1 MNVRLVVFLCVGAV
15 LFWGLAAWAAPNPHL
30 VKGKKLL
37 NDMEEAKALESFKQA
52 LEEPGLPVKEKAQI
66 YLHMGIAHFNLQKK
80 NEAKKDFRQALEI
93 FPDIKLPAMTSP
105 KIRAVFKE
113 VQAKYKADNQ
123 PKVVIKPPPPKPPK
137 PPIVPKPKPSDGRA
151 PLRWSAWGC
160 LAVALGA
167 VGTGVAMAMLA
178 KDYEEKANDVNI
190 PWKSNTGPSAED
202 YHDKA
207 ETRALIANIMWGV
220 AGGAAVASGVLFY
233 FGYRKKSTASAS
245 VVPIPGGVMVQ
256 VGGIRW

>member
-1 MNVRLVVFLCVGAV
+1 MNVKLVVFLCVGAV

-30 VKGKKLL
+30 EKGKKLL
-37 NDMEEAKALESFKQA
+37 NDMEEAKALESFSQA

-66 YLHMGIAHFNLQKK
+66 YLHMGIAHFNLLKK
-80 NEAKKDFRQALEI
+80 DEAKKDFKQALETY
-93 FPDIKLPAMTSP
+93 PDIKLPAMTSP
-105 KIRAVFKE
+105 KIRTFFKE
-113 VQAKYKADNQ
+113 VQDKHKAATK
-123 PKVVIKPPPPKPPK
+123 PKVIKPVKPIKTRPRTV
-137 PPIVPKPKPSDGRA
+137 VPTPKPSDGRA

-167 VGTGVAMAMLA
+167 AGTGVAMAVLA
-178 KDYEEKANDVNI
+178 KDFEDKANDLSMPFSV
-190 PWKSNTGPSAED
+190 AEE

-207 ETRALIANIMWGV
+207 QNRALLANIMWGV
-220 AGGAAVASGVLFY
+220 IGAAAVASGVLFY
-233 FGYRKKSTASAS
+233 FGYRKKSTATAS